1 MASDWCSGLASV
13 HQTLSFFNAFNS
25 HPGKHHHSPFR
36 LSPFHLRHIM
46 VSKQTT
52 LGCLVNLDDVDLLR
66 CCCPC
71 MVQLLLQLFEPL
83 VINRA
88 KRAQTAGCDL
98 RELLAAAR
106 QGLLR
111 AAARF
116 DAARVAG
123 GKGRL
128 YALADRYISTALR
141 DVLQEVGWLHCCH

>member
-1 MASDWCSGLASV
+1 ML
-13 HQTLSFFNAFNS
+13 
-25 HPGKHHHSPFR
+25 
-36 LSPFHLRHIM
+36 
-46 VSKQTT
+46 SKQST
-52 LGCLVNLDDVDLLR
+52 LGCLVVLDDAGPPLPLL
-66 CCCPC
+66 PC

-116 DAARVAG
+116 DARRAAG

-128 YALADRYISTALR
+128 YALANRYISTALR
-141 DVLQEVGWLHCCH
+141 DVLQEVGWLHSSATELCRWKCESACMMCFCCTYLWS